1 MDNGAR
7 ALEGRALLVV
17 EDEYLIAAD
26 MTFIL
31 EEMGAEVL
39 GPAHSVATALDLIE
53 RHGERLD
60 GAILD
65 INLGKEQVFPVADLL
80 RSRNVPFIFS
90 TGYDASVIPEA
101 YVGIPRCEKPF
112 DKALVATLLH
122 GVAF

>member
-53 RHGERLD
+53 KHGERLD

-65 INLGKEQVFPVADLL
+65 INLGNEQVFPVADLL
-80 RSRNVPFIFS
+80 RSRKVPFIFS

-101 YVGIPRCEKPF
+101 YAGIPRCEKPF